1 MKKLFQKIKDKYL
14 SYARTHSFVCDAC
27 GKELFFYPM
36 ERLCVECE
44 TALYKNDG
52 NVCKK
57 CGRKT
62 VTEGVCLTC
71 KTKTPAF
78 TAGVS
83 PFVYRGSTASLVNR
97 MKNGNRRLP
106 MYFGERIAD
115 YFLARYKGLKEEF
128 AIDRYETNE
137 IEPLYMIPVPL
148 TQERL
153 RERGYNQ
160 AEELSYNVERRLQ
173 EQGVA
178 AQTCVDVLE
187 RKGNDDVQKHL
198 DFKEREDHA
207 KAVYHLHKRAFC
219 KGKTLLLIDDILTT
233 GATASACAQLL
244 LNAGAKAVY
253 VLTAAAVP
261 ERENAMYTTEVDLS
275 KF

>member
-14 SYARTHSFVCDAC
+14 SYTRTHSFTCDAC
-27 GKELFFYPM
+27 RREIFFYPM
-36 ERLCVECE
+36 ERLCKSCE
-44 TALYKNDG
+44 TTLYKNDG

-62 VTEGVCLTC
+62 VTEGVCLLC

-115 YFLARYKGLKEEF
+115 CFLARFTELKEEF
-128 AIDRYETNE
+128 AIDRCETNG
-137 IEPLYMIPVPL
+137 IEPLCVIPVPL
-148 TQERL
+148 TKTRL

-160 AEELSYNVERRLQ
+160 AEELSYSVERRLQ

-178 AQTCVDVLE
+178 AQTYIDVLE
-187 RKGNDDVQKHL
+187 RKEDDGAQKHL
-198 DFKEREDHA
+198 DFREREEHA
-207 KAVYHLHKRAFC
+207 KSVYHLHKRAFC
-219 KGKTLLLIDDILTT
+219 KGKTLLLVDDILTT

-244 LNAGAKAVY
+244 LNAGANAVY
-253 VLTAAAVP
+253 VLTAAAAL
-261 ERENAMYTTEVDLS
+261 EHENAVQTTEVDLS
-275 KF
+275 MF